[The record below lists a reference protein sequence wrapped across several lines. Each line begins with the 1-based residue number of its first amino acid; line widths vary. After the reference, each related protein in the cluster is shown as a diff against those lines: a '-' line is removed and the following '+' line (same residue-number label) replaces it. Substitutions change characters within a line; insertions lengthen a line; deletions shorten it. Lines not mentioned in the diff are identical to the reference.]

1 MELSSPKLKKPIF
14 FSKNIY
20 IYIFQEGT
28 SEACKFLIT
37 REMEFSSSQDQRI
50 LNIEFSSLEFSLSEF
65 SSLSESPEEIYLWS
79 EIDVEVFF
87 FFSNVLTFF

>member
-14 FSKNIY
+14 FSKKIY
-20 IYIFQEGT
+20 ISEGT

-37 REMEFSSSQDQRI
+37 REMEFSSPQDQRI
-50 LNIEFSSLEFSLSEF
+50 LNIEFSSLEFSSSEF
-65 SSLSESPEEIYLWS
+65 SSLSESPEEIYMWS